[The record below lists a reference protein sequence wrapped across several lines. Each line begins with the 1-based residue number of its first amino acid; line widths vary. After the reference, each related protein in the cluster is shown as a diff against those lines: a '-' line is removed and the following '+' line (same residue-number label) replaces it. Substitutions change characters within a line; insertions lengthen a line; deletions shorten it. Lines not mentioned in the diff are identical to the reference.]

1 MDIEEIQANI
11 ADNVGWAEEIVE
23 HLRNA
28 ESCENA
34 HDLKVNLEKAVTD
47 LFLLASA
54 TKENLE
60 YTKILIRRSK

>member
-11 ADNVGWAEEIVE
+11 ADNVGGAEEIVE

-47 LFLLASA
+47 LFQLVLA